1 LLAID
6 LIGAPGEKPAETA
19 DAMRQDG
26 GIEAKPAR
34 WRRPPLPVVV
44 LMLAAVFGAVGI
56 AWSQRELVSP
66 GERGALAE
74 GQLESDPIRR
84 TLVSDAAV
92 RWRFD
97 PDGAFGPEIVADIA
111 IPERRQNIT
120 FAIRR
125 NTDDQLAASYIIE
138 VVAEPPTFPGRNIAA
153 IPLAYAKPSPD
164 SRGTRLIGAA
174 ATVAE
179 NRFWFALSSERFDVN
194 ANRELLRGAGVFEL
208 TLAYDTGRSAALLFE
223 KGESGRRAF
232 EAAAPLWDD

>member
-1 LLAID
+1 MSQDRRIE
-6 LIGAPGEKPAETA
+6 EKTA
-19 DAMRQDG
+19 GR
-26 GIEAKPAR
+26 
-34 WRRPPLPVVV
+34 RRPPLPVVI
-44 LMLAAVFGAVGI
+44 LMVAAVFGAAGM
-56 AWSQRELVSP
+56 AWSQRELVNP

-74 GQLESDPIRR
+74 GQLETDPIKRP
-84 TLVSDAAV
+84 LVSDAAV

-97 PDGAFGPEIVADIA
+97 PDGAFGPEIVAHVA

-120 FAIRR
+120 IAIRR
-125 NTDDQLAASYIIE
+125 NTDDQLAASHIIE
-138 VVAEPPTFPGRNIAA
+138 VVAKPPTFPGRSIAA

-164 SRGTRLIGAA
+164 SRGRRLIGAA

-208 TLAYDTGRSAALLFE
+208 TLVYDTGRSAALLFE